1 MRLPRQTMGKGQRSC
16 SQGSIVSASK
26 RMVQLTYSEGAL
38 VGGDSGR
45 ELGQVEELG
54 REEAHDTK
62 HGNTA
67 VLQLSFLFRHQT

>member
-1 MRLPRQTMGKGQRSC
+1 MLPGQNSFC
-16 SQGSIVSASK
+16 KQAHGAV
-26 RMVQLTYSEGAL
+26 THSEAAL